1 MEKTI
6 LGMQEK
12 LAVLNKSVS
21 DEGKQQLA
29 KLEQEVERLDKE
41 VRFACYRNSVELA
54 SLSHLVTLYG

>member
-29 KLEQEVERLDKE
+29 KLEQEVDRLNKE
-41 VRFACYRNSVELA
+41 VCSSCF
-54 SLSHLVTLYG
+54 LVLEWNQLVCFMH